1 MTITK
6 QKIIKYLKKLILMM
20 ALILVGTSLGAYLRI
35 RHDDLH
41 QISKEMSL
49 LECHKKNGLRANCID
64 KNGNSILSIMAARIK
79 NPKVLILYLIEGL
92 NINHQNFYD
101 YTPLMLAIKYNKN
114 PNIIKFL
121 LDHGADVNK
130 KNIYGDTALIMAIK
144 YNRTLKEIK
153 LILKQGADVNA
164 KNKVGYTPL
173 KYAMKYENYKIMDL
187 LVKYGADV
195 AMRTDHG
202 VTVLHWGS
210 LLVKPKIIVR
220 LIEKYNADVNV
231 VDDYGYT
238 PLIYAMA
245 R

>member
-1 MTITK
+1 
-6 QKIIKYLKKLILMM
+6 
-20 ALILVGTSLGAYLRI
+20 
-35 RHDDLH
+35 
-41 QISKEMSL
+41 
-49 LECHKKNGLRANCID
+49 
-64 KNGNSILSIMAARIK
+64 
-79 NPKVLILYLIEGL
+79 
-92 NINHQNFYD
+92 
-101 YTPLMLAIKYNKN
+101 
-114 PNIIKFL
+114 
-121 LDHGADVNK
+121 
-130 KNIYGDTALIMAIK
+130 MAIK

-238 PLIYAMA
+238 PLMYAMA

>member
-238 PLIYAMA
+238 PLMYAMA

>member
-1 MTITK
+1 MFMHIM
-6 QKIIKYLKKLILMM
+6 KK
-20 ALILVGTSLGAYLRI
+20 
-35 RHDDLH
+35 
-41 QISKEMSL
+41 
-49 LECHKKNGLRANCID
+49 
-64 KNGNSILSIMAARIK
+64 
-79 NPKVLILYLIEGL
+79 
-92 NINHQNFYD
+92 
-101 YTPLMLAIKYNKN
+101 
-114 PNIIKFL
+114 
-121 LDHGADVNK
+121 
-130 KNIYGDTALIMAIK
+130 
-144 YNRTLKEIK
+144 
-153 LILKQGADVNA
+153 
-164 KNKVGYTPL
+164 GYTPL

-238 PLIYAMA
+238 PLMYAMA